1 MLWSRPMTVHRSL
14 GGLFLLA
21 AACATTPSSPTPA
34 DKGPLESF
42 APGATR
48 AAASIQPGALAGHI
62 KFLADD
68 LLEGR
73 DTGSRGFSIAA
84 RYVAAEMLAMG
95 LKPAGED
102 GTYFQKVTFVGA
114 KAPEQATLEILGG
127 KPSPLKLVA
136 GKDFATAANLGSG
149 RTDLDAPLV
158 FVGYGLSVP
167 EYHYD
172 DFAGVD
178 VRGKMVVIFAGSP
191 RSERP
196 DFFPALAASVYSQSE
211 RVADDLKAR
220 GAVGGL
226 VVWTPLRE
234 SLTPFGHMVQH
245 FSFEAMRLKEKA
257 PRLGGALLTSEAF
270 QRLLRAAGR
279 TETVADLIAACDAG
293 KPRSFDLGLRARLR
307 ADNPVRELTSVNV
320 VGLVPG
326 DPASPTRDEVVV
338 YGAHLDHMGIGK
350 PVNGDSIYNG
360 ASDDAAGVA
369 SLLETARAFTLLDKP
384 PARSI
389 LFLFVTGE
397 ERGLL
402 GSEWYADHPTV
413 PMSKIVAD
421 IDVDSAYPIN
431 PLKDVVALGVDESSM
446 QADVDR
452 AARALGLIVS
462 PDPAPDEG
470 YFVRSDNFNFV
481 KQGVPAA
488 QTMNG
493 VAGLTPEEKKAW
505 TAFWAARYH
514 QPQDEFEPNR
524 DWKPFADLTRF
535 NFLLG
540 LSVAQSPKRPTWNA
554 SSWFRR
560 FPEAKPATTSAR

>member
-1 MLWSRPMTVHRSL
+1 MFWSRPMNAHRSL
-14 GGLFLLA
+14 GGLLLLA
-21 AACATTPSSPTPA
+21 AACATTPTSPTPA
-34 DKGPLESF
+34 DQGSLESF

-48 AAASIQPGALAGHI
+48 AAASIQPAAIAGHI

-73 DTGSRGFSIAA
+73 DTGSRGHLIAA
-84 RYVAAEMLAMG
+84 RYVAAELMAMG

-102 GTYFQKVTFVGA
+102 GTYFQKITLVGA
-114 KAPEQATLEILGG
+114 KSPEHPTLEIIGG

-136 GKDFATAANLGSG
+136 GKDFAAGTDLDTG
-149 RTDLDAPLV
+149 RADLDAPLV
-158 FVGYGLSVP
+158 FAGYGLSVP
-167 EYHYD
+167 EYKYD
-172 DFAGVD
+172 DFVGID
-178 VRGKMVVIFAGSP
+178 VRGKIAVILSGAP
-191 RSERP
+191 RSDRA
-196 DFFPALAASVYSQSE
+196 DFFPTLPSSVYGQFE
-211 RVADDLKAR
+211 RVAEGLKAR
-220 GAVGGL
+220 GAIGVL

-234 SLTPFGHMVQH
+234 SLTPFSHMVQH
-245 FSFEAMRLKEKA
+245 LSFEAMRLKGNPPK
-257 PRLGGALLTSEAF
+257 LDGALISSEVF
-270 QRLLRAAGR
+270 QRILQAAGR
-279 TETVADLIAACDAG
+279 TETVAELVAACDGG
-293 KPRSFDLGLRARLR
+293 KPRSFDLGLRGRVR
-307 ADNPVRELTSVNV
+307 ADNPIRELTSVNV
-320 VGLVPG
+320 VGLLPG

-338 YGAHLDHMGIGK
+338 YGAHLDHMGIGQ
-350 PVNGDSIYNG
+350 PVNGDRIYNG

-369 SLLETARAFTLLDKP
+369 SLLETARAFTLLEKP

-389 LFLFVTGE
+389 LFLFVTAE

-421 IDVDSAYPIN
+421 IDVDGAYPIN
-431 PLKDVVALGVDESSM
+431 PLKDVVALGVDQSSL
-446 QADVDR
+446 ATDVER
-452 AARALGLIVS
+452 AAKALGLMVS
-462 PDPAPDEG
+462 PDPEPDEA

-493 VAGLTPEEKKAW
+493 VAGLTPEQKKAW

-514 QPQDEFEPNR
+514 QPQDEFEPDR

-540 LSVAQSPKRPTWNA
+540 LSVAQAPKRPTWNA
-554 SSWFRR
+554 DSWFRR
-560 FPEAKPATTSAR
+560 FPEPKPAATSAR

>member
-14 GGLFLLA
+14 GGLLLLA
-21 AACATTPSSPTPA
+21 AACATTPASPPSA
-34 DKGPLESF
+34 EKGPLESF

-48 AAASIQPGALAGHI
+48 AAASIQPQALAGHI

-73 DTGSRGFSIAA
+73 DTGSRGFTIAA

-102 GTYFQKVTFVGA
+102 GTFFQKVVLVGA
-114 KAPEQATLEILGG
+114 KAPERATLEITGG
-127 KPSPLKLVA
+127 KPSPLKLVV
-136 GKDFATAANLGSG
+136 GKDFAPGANLDTGKA
-149 RTDLDAPLV
+149 DLDTPLV
-158 FVGYGLSVP
+158 FAGYGLNVP

-172 DFAGVD
+172 DFAGID
-178 VRGKMVVIFAGSP
+178 VRGKVAVILSGAP
-191 RSERP
+191 RTDRP
-196 DFFPALAASVYSQSE
+196 DFFPTLPSAVYGQFEGVVDRLRS
-211 RVADDLKAR
+211 R
-220 GAVGGL
+220 GAIGVL

-234 SLTPFGHMVQH
+234 SLTPFSHMVQH
-245 FSFEAMRLKEKA
+245 LSFEAMRLKGNPPK
-257 PRLGGALLTSEAF
+257 LDGALISTEAF
-270 QRLLRAAGR
+270 QRMLQAAGR
-279 TETVADLIAACDAG
+279 TETVAELVAACDGG
-293 KPRSFDLGLRARLR
+293 KPRSFDLGLKARYR
-307 ADNPVRELTSVNV
+307 ADNPIRELSSVNV
-320 VGLVPG
+320 VGLLPG

-338 YGAHLDHMGIGK
+338 YGAHLDHMGIGQ

-369 SLLETARAFTLLDKP
+369 SLLETARAFTLLNKP

-421 IDVDSAYPIN
+421 IDVDGAYPIN
-431 PLKDVVALGVDESSM
+431 PLKDVVAIGVDQSSLA
-446 QADVDR
+446 ADTER
-452 AARALGLIVS
+452 AAKALGLKVS
-462 PDPAPDEG
+462 PDPSPDEG

-493 VAGLTPEEKKAW
+493 IAGLTPEEKKAW
-505 TAFWAARYH
+505 AEFWAKRYH
-514 QPQDEFEPNR
+514 QPQDEFEPDR

-554 SSWFRR
+554 DSWFRR
-560 FPEAKPATTSAR
+560 YPEPKPTATSGR